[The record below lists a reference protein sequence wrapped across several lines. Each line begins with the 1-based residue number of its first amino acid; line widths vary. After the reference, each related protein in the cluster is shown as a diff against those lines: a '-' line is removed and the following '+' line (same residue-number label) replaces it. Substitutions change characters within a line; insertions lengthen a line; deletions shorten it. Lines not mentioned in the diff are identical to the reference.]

1 MLFGKIKA
9 KKDVFI
15 MTIKELL
22 FMWLDNYEKERVK
35 PRTYSR
41 YQSIIELHLVP
52 EFGDI
57 SIENLKRR
65 AIQEFLTKKMR
76 QMYCGKEI
84 RSSGVAIL
92 HCFSR
97 M

>member
-1 MLFGKIKA
+1 MKL
-9 KKDVFI
+9 
-15 MTIKELL
+15 
-22 FMWLDNYEKERVK
+22 
-35 PRTYSR
+35 
-41 YQSIIELHLVP
+41 
-52 EFGDI
+52 
-57 SIENLKRR
+57 EN
-65 AIQEFLTKKMR
+65 EFLLVEIAAQGAEVTRIFTKKMR

>member
-1 MLFGKIKA
+1 MKLENEF
-9 KKDVFI
+9 
-15 MTIKELL
+15 LL
-22 FMWLDNYEKERVK
+22 VE
-35 PRTYSR
+35 
-41 YQSIIELHLVP
+41 I
-52 EFGDI
+52 
-57 SIENLKRR
+57 
-65 AIQEFLTKKMR
+65 AAQEFLTKKMR

>member
-1 MLFGKIKA
+1 MKLENEF
-9 KKDVFI
+9 
-15 MTIKELL
+15 LL
-22 FMWLDNYEKERVK
+22 VEIAAQGAE
-35 PRTYSR
+35 
-41 YQSIIELHLVP
+41 
-52 EFGDI
+52 
-57 SIENLKRR
+57 
-65 AIQEFLTKKMR
+65 LTKKMR

>member
-41 YQSIIELHLVP
+41 
-52 EFGDI
+52 I
-57 SIENLKRR
+57 SKH
-65 AIQEFLTKKMR
+65 
-76 QMYCGKEI
+76 Y
-84 RSSGVAIL
+84 
-92 HCFSR
+92 
-97 M
+97 